1 MSIQG
6 FADHKVLYLTTVG
19 RRTGLPRE
27 IEIWFVVHGER
38 FYLFAETGEA
48 AVWIKNIRRHAEVV
62 VRIGQQRIAATARVL
77 NRETERDLCNRV
89 AAIADRK
96 YGWGDGLPVEITPDA
111 ARTPQCADKLSR
123 RALSWKA

>member
-19 RRTGLPRE
+19 RRTGLRRSKSGL
-27 IEIWFVVHGER
+27 WSTASAF
-38 FYLFAETGEA
+38 LFAETGEA

-77 NRETERDLCNRV
+77 NRETERDLATGRRDCRSQIWMGRR
-89 AAIADRK
+89 AA
-96 YGWGDGLPVEITPDA
+96 GGNHPDA
-111 ARTPQCADKLSR
+111 ARPQCADKLSR